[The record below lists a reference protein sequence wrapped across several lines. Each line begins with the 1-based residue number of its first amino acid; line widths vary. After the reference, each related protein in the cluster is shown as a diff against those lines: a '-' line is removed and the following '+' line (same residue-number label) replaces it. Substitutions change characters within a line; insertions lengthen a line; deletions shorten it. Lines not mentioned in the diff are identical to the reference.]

1 MTVPRRNASSISQR
15 FPCMQAGIVTSLQAR
30 CSVIA
35 AANPIGGRYDSS
47 NTLADNVEL
56 TDPIL
61 QRFDILCVLQDQ
73 GKSGYLG
80 FALRILKS

>member
-1 MTVPRRNASSISQR
+1 M
-15 FPCMQAGIVTSLQAR
+15 TSLQAR

-47 NTLADNVEL
+47 VTLTDNVEL

-73 GKSGYLG
+73 GMFGLASLFSSVLDVQQKCR
-80 FALRILKS
+80 F